1 MGNVTTVI
9 DAVGAG
15 TYFIWSGPDVTA
27 VKDALN
33 RLTVL
38 GGWDVEVD
46 PTGYSVYF
54 LYNGDREQ
62 TYAGDADGHGMY
74 YQYETTWPSFVRTRS
89 DALGG
94 TQYYGYD
101 TKGNRTSALNTGGPR
116 LRLRHG

>member
-74 YQYETTWPSFVRTRS
+74 YQYETTWPSFVRARS
-89 DALGG
+89 DASGG
-94 TQYYGYD
+94 
-101 TKGNRTSALNTGGPR
+101 RSITGTIRRGTGR
-116 LRLRHG
+116 AR